1 MLSWTSERQSGS
13 GVRAAELDFR
23 FDEYEREV
31 IDQAR
36 RVFARYLPS
45 SSLLAGDRAEGW
57 RAVGRDGWLHMGL
70 PDRVGGGETPLCLVC
85 GIGREAGRVLG
96 GDAFVNNAVL
106 LPSLMLMSSHNGA
119 AFADLIEHP
128 GFLVANGTTPG
139 FTVAAD
145 RVTASTSWCF
155 GAERGMS
162 GYMVEEDGTLLRFE
176 PGGWTLDALAGLGLG
191 VGTVSVDRSSSPSV
205 VAHLPYGSFEDL
217 GMRASIVHSAS
228 LVGLAEAELEQ
239 TVGYAR
245 ERKQFGIPIGQFQ
258 AVKHG
263 LADVAIAVEL
273 AWNAVLYASL
283 VPEAESVSAARIL
296 ATDAADAAS
305 RAMMQ
310 FFGGISITWDHQAHL
325 FVKTALADVHRFGT
339 PEEHAR
345 RLGAIVIETRG
356 AP

>member
-1 MLSWTSERQSGS
+1 M
-13 GVRAAELDFR
+13 DFR
-23 FDEYEREV
+23 FDKYECEV

-57 RAVGRDGWLHMGL
+57 RTVGRDGWLHLGL
-70 PDRVGGGETPLCLVC
+70 PDRVGGSETPLCLVC

-106 LPSLMLMSSHNGA
+106 LPSLMLMSSHDGA
-119 AFADLIEHP
+119 AFAGLIEHP
-128 GFLVANGTTPG
+128 GFLVANGTAPS
-139 FTVAAD
+139 FTVAPD
-145 RVTASTSWCF
+145 RVTASTAWCF
-155 GAERGMS
+155 GVERGLS
-162 GYMVEEDGTLLRFE
+162 GYMVEEDGTMLRFE
-176 PGGWTLDALAGLGLG
+176 PGDWALDALAGLGLG
-191 VGTVSVDRSSSPSV
+191 VGTVRVNRSSSPSV
-205 VAHLPYGSFEDL
+205 VAHLPHGSFEEL
-217 GMRASIVHSAS
+217 GMRASIIHSAS
-228 LVGLAEAELEQ
+228 LVGLAQAELEQ

-263 LADVAIAVEL
+263 LADVAVAVEL

-283 VPEAESVSAARIL
+283 VPEVASVSAARIL
-296 ATDAADAAS
+296 AADAASAAS

-325 FVKTALADVHRFGT
+325 FVKTALADVHRFGAA
-339 PEEHAR
+339 EEHAR
-345 RLGAIVIETRG
+345 RLGAIVVGIRD
-356 AP
+356 AL